1 MRPLATKCSHGWSI
15 FFGLRKHRLSVFLEI
30 DHRNCLVSNLD
41 RDEWRLRRIFHRKSF
56 PNGGFSDGN
65 GCTCGSNYLVIS
77 FFQRLCGQWT
87 GPIPL
92 VSWLVL
98 ESSASRSWNICSG
111 KICNFDGQ
119 NHVLGGDS
127 TIFRADSSKFP
138 GWDTPASNG
147 IIISSF
153 KLLFC
158 NPPQFGN
165 EATHPY
171 GKVWWNSET
180 WYIMCNI
187 QYNII
192 LYI

>member
-15 FFGLRKHRLSVFLEI
+15 FFRSAETQVVCFFLEI

-92 VSWLVL
+92 VSWPVL

-158 NPPQFGN
+158 NPPPIWKWSD
-165 EATHPY
+165 TSI
-171 GKVWWNSET
+171 W
-180 WYIMCNI
+180 
-187 QYNII
+187 
-192 LYI
+192 

>member
-1 MRPLATKCSHGWSI
+1 M
-15 FFGLRKHRLSVFLEI
+15 
-30 DHRNCLVSNLD
+30 
-41 RDEWRLRRIFHRKSF
+41 
-56 PNGGFSDGN
+56 
-65 GCTCGSNYLVIS
+65 IS
-77 FFQRLCGQWT
+77 FFQRLCGQRT

-92 VSWLVL
+92 VSWPVL

-147 IIISSF
+147 SIISSF
-153 KLLFC
+153 KLSFC

-187 QYNII
+187 QHNII
-192 LYI
+192 LYIYIIHNYIYTYITFKILIVHIRPTCFKHIRWSGIIWCIITVCIYIYIHIYIYMI